1 MRLTLV
7 IVTVIFTA
15 LLTYAK
21 LMSMAS
27 EPVTTTGMTMD
38 IGPRQ
43 SSMPQ
48 PLPSIHVKDPVA

>member
-27 EPVTTTGMTMD
+27 EPVTTVHWHDDGHWPAS
-38 IGPRQ
+38 IVHAPASSLNPR
-43 SSMPQ
+43 
-48 PLPSIHVKDPVA
+48 

>member
-1 MRLTLV
+1 MRITFI

-27 EPVTTTGMTMD
+27 EPARAVDFHDDGHWPAS
-38 IGPRQ
+38 IVH
-43 SSMPQ
+43 SSNLPPQ
-48 PLPSIHVKDPVA
+48 TR